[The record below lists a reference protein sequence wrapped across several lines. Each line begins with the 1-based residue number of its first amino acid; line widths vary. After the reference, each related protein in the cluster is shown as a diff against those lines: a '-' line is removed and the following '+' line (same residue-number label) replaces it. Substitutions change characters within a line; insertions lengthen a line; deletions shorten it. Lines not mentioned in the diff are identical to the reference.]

1 MVTISQKKK
10 KKSLIFYWYYKKINS
25 LNFPSPLIVI
35 ILKKKKK
42 FTDCINDRII
52 IKEGDNI
59 IFGIYKSVYCI
70 LKILFQLYV

>member
-1 MVTISQKKK
+1 MVTVSQKIKK
-10 KKSLIFYWYYKKINS
+10 RLIFYWYYKKIYS

-59 IFGIYKSVYCI
+59 IFGIYKSVCI